1 MNKNPV
7 IGQDV
12 VVPTYGLC
20 RVVSFEKSF
29 IEVRSYSTGCVIK
42 FDPSSVRLVKIN
54 FEVDESSTL
63 KLKLIFKD
71 EIANLNYDDLI
82 DISDILEEE
91 IERRD
96 HDRDYNE
103 EEHFRNT

>member
-12 VVPTYGLC
+12 VVPTYGLS

-29 IEVRSYSTGCVIK
+29 IEVRPYIADFALK
-42 FDPSSVRLVKIN
+42 FDPSSIRLVKIN

-63 KLKLIFKD
+63 ELGTFKD

-82 DISDILEEE
+82 NISDILEEE

-103 EEHFRNT
+103 EERF